1 MKNILIIGAH
11 FDDAEL
17 GAGGT
22 LAKLVSQGKKVY
34 KYTLTDNETR
44 FEQRNVNVE
53 YGESK
58 KQSALA
64 AKTLGIIEIEN
75 PHPVPCST
83 LMYGREIMQQVEKII
98 FEYDIDT
105 VFIHFDA
112 DMNQDHVEA
121 SRICLTAARHCRNIL
136 EFQSNGYV
144 LDNEFTPTYFVDISD
159 FIEQKKQAL
168 ACYGTEHDR
177 LNRLFTTA
185 IERNHIRGYAN
196 EVEYAEGFRLIK
208 MLEL

>member
-1 MKNILIIGAH
+1 M
-11 FDDAEL
+11 
-17 GAGGT
+17 
-22 LAKLVSQGKKVY
+22 
-34 KYTLTDNETR
+34 
-44 FEQRNVNVE
+44 
-53 YGESK
+53 
-58 KQSALA
+58 
-64 AKTLGIIEIEN
+64 
-75 PHPVPCST
+75 
-83 LMYGREIMQQVEKII
+83 
-98 FEYDIDT
+98 
-105 VFIHFDA
+105 
-112 DMNQDHVEA
+112 EA

-168 ACYGTEHDR
+168 ACYGSEHDR